1 MSCVL
6 VRPEIHFSHLWRQ
19 INDPISSDCQ
29 PFHKKQSAL
38 LQHADRSFPSAYE
51 QIRIFLCSMRR
62 GEAAPPREAKG
73 TSRLVSHGVPGSP
86 ALSFSSDREA
96 VFCLISSHSLR
107 YVCTPRH
114 VAPTFNIVQISVPYS
129 LCLHGRGTYDDDR
142 TPSATGSTR

>member
-73 TSRLVSHGVPGSP
+73 TSRLVSQDLRLFPFPRTGK
-86 ALSFSSDREA
+86 LF
-96 VFCLISSHSLR
+96 FCLISSHSLR